1 MDRRIVVESLN
12 TPEEEGSVVFHSPKV
27 CRQILHTKKKKKK
40 TQDRQR
46 LADPKQE
53 RKNVRT

>member
-27 CRQILHTKKKKKK
+27 CRQILHTKKKKK